1 MIVNV
6 EDRPDLKKDTISG
19 AILNVNKKEKD
30 QYLSKRAE
38 LNRQKEEMEFLKSKL
53 KEIDNIKND
62 MLEIKELLKGLS
74 K

>member
-38 LNRQKEEMEFLKSKL
+38 LNRQKEEMEYLKIKL